1 LDRRLLLPLIENDG
15 RVVTVASI
23 AHTMGTVVTADLNF
37 ATGGDRKYSP
47 WGAYY
52 QSKAA
57 NILFAKGL
65 ADQLKEAGSNVLS
78 VSLHPGVRLSAAQP

>member
-1 LDRRLLLPLIENDG
+1 M
-15 RVVTVASI
+15 VTVAST
-23 AHTMGTVVTADLNF
+23 AHTMGSVDTADLNF